1 MERIT
6 MFIQLKFDSEV
17 PIYEQIK
24 QQIKIGMA
32 KGTLQPGERLP
43 SVRQLAKDIGI
54 NLHTVNK
61 AYKQLEEEDILTIH
75 RQQGVIINPD
85 GPPVAN
91 DDYIKKLEASLLP
104 IIAHTKIHKV
114 NKQQLLKLINT
125 LYDELGGDGNN

>member
-1 MERIT
+1 MILL
-6 MFIQLKFDSEV
+6 FIHINFESEI
-17 PIYEQIK
+17 PIYEQLK
-24 QQIKIGMA
+24 NQIIIGIA
-32 KGTLQPGERLP
+32 KGELSLGERMP
-43 SVRQLAKDIGI
+43 SVRKLASDIGI